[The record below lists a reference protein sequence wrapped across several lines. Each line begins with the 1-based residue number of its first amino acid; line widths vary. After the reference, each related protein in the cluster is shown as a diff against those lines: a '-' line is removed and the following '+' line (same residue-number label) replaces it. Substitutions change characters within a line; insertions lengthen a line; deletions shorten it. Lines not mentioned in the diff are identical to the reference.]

1 MANVLKLLRNN
12 QLFQTR
18 EAALTNITS
27 RAQTLGDGEMW
38 VATYGKSPNAKSIL
52 AVKRTW
58 GVTIFDIEAI
68 TSEIEE
74 NLFNYKMVA
83 LSAAEIGELP
93 DGANVK
99 EAYKIVKWQGQE
111 TAQTVYTDAGDEIV
125 KIYKDSSLVE
135 SYLGS
140 EYDTVNTSSGV
151 VTKYAY
157 ELISDPTTRI
167 TEDEYDELTEQ
178 EKELYQEID
187 SQSLNFVYQNA
198 DGTYQM
204 VKVDVSKFLVES
216 EFGDGLQVSNAGVV
230 SIKIDSNE
238 EHLAVDSD
246 GLKLVDIPS
255 ADDLEEIE
263 RVTSAA
269 LNDLETRKA
278 EKSDL
283 EDLADD
289 ALTDVTGGNGITVG
303 LKSNN
308 SQEIS
313 VRLDAVQDDNALHL
327 GADGLYLSDT
337 IDCGMY

>member
-58 GVTIFDIEAI
+58 GVTIFDLEAI
-68 TSEIEE
+68 SSEIQE

-83 LSAAEIGELP
+83 LTAEEIADLA

-99 EAYKIVKWQGQE
+99 EAYKIVKWQGAETQE
-111 TAQTVYTDAGDEIV
+111 TTYTQAGEIV

-140 EYDTVNTSSGV
+140 KYDTVNTSSGV

-167 TEDEYDELTEQ
+167 TEDEYDKLTEQ

-216 EFGDGLQVSNAGVV
+216 EFGDGLQVSSAGVV
-230 SIKIDSNE
+230 SIKIDTNE

-283 EDLADD
+283 EDLADHT
-289 ALTDVTGGNGITVG
+289 LTDVTGGNGITVG

-313 VRLDAVQDDNALHL
+313 VRLDAVKDDNVLEL
-327 GADGLYLSDT
+327 GTNGLYLSET
-337 IDCGMY
+337 IDCGNY

>member
-38 VATYGKSPNAKSIL
+38 VATYGTSPNAKSIL

-58 GVTIFDIEAI
+58 GVTIFDLEAI
-68 TSEIEE
+68 TNEI
-74 NLFNYKMVA
+74 FNYKMVA

-99 EAYKIVKWQGQE
+99 EAYKIVKWQGAETQE
-111 TAQTVYTDAGDEIV
+111 TTYTQAGEIV
-125 KIYKDSSLVE
+125 KIYKDTSLID
-135 SYLGS
+135 SYLGA
-140 EYDTVNTSSGV
+140 DTDIVNASSGV
-151 VTKYAY
+151 ITKYVY
-157 ELISDPTTRI
+157 ELISDPTTQI
-167 TEDEYDELTEQ
+167 TAAEYEKLTEEQ
-178 EKELYQEID
+178 KSLYQEID

-204 VKVDVSKFLVES
+204 VKIDVSKFLAES
-216 EFGDGLQVSNAGVV
+216 EFGDGLEVSNAGVV

>member
-12 QLFQTR
+12 TLFQTR

-38 VATYGKSPNAKSIL
+38 VATYGKETNAKSIL

-58 GVTIFDIEAI
+58 GVTIFDLEAI
-68 TSEIEE
+68 SSEIQE

-83 LSAAEIGELP
+83 LTAKEIADLA

-99 EAYKIVKWQGQE
+99 EAYKIVKWQGAETQE
-111 TAQTVYTDAGDEIV
+111 TTYTQAGEIV
-125 KIYKDSSLVE
+125 KIYKDTSLID
-135 SYLGS
+135 SYLGADT
-140 EYDTVNTSSGV
+140 DTVNASSGV
-151 VTKYAY
+151 ITKYVY
-157 ELISDPTTRI
+157 ELISDPTTQI
-167 TEDEYDELTEQ
+167 TAAEYEELVEEQ
-178 EKELYQEID
+178 KALYQEID

-204 VKVDVSKFLVES
+204 VKIDVSKFLAES
-216 EFGDGLQVSNAGVV
+216 EFGDGLEVSNAGVV
-230 SIKIDSNE
+230 SIKIDTNE

-303 LKSNN
+303 LKSNK

-313 VRLDAVQDDNALHL
+313 VRLDAVQNGNVLRL

-337 IDCGMY
+337 IDCGIY

>member
-12 QLFQTR
+12 TLFATR

-38 VATYGKSPNAKSIL
+38 VATYGTSPNAKSIL

-58 GVTIFDIEAI
+58 GVTVFDLEAI

-74 NLFNYKMVA
+74 NLYNYKMVA
-83 LSAAEIGELP
+83 LTAEEIAALA

-99 EAYKIVKWQGQE
+99 EAYKIVKWQGAE
-111 TAQTVYTDAGDEIV
+111 TQQTTYTQAGDVV
-125 KIYKDSSLVE
+125 KVYKDSSLIE
-135 SYLGS
+135 NYLGA
-140 EYDTVNTSSGV
+140 DTDIVNSSTGV

-157 ELISDPTTRI
+157 ELISDPTTQI
-167 TEDEYDELTEQ
+167 TAEAYGELTQEQ
-178 EKELYQEID
+178 KDLYQPID
-187 SQSLNFVYQNA
+187 SQSLNFVYQLA
-198 DGTYQM
+198 DGSFIIT
-204 VKVDVSKFLVES
+204 KVDVSKFLIES
-216 EFGDGLQVSNAGVV
+216 EFGDGLQVSNSGVV
-230 SIKIDSNE
+230 SIKIDANE
-238 EHLAVDSD
+238 EHLSVDSN

-269 LNDLETRKA
+269 LNDLEARKA

-313 VRLDAVQDDNALHL
+313 VKLDTIQDDNVLEL
-327 GADGLYLSDT
+327 GTNGLYLSET
-337 IDCGMY
+337 IDCGNY

>member
-12 QLFQTR
+12 TLFATR

-38 VATYGKSPNAKSIL
+38 VATYGTSPNAKSIL

-58 GVTIFDIEAI
+58 GVTIFDLEAI
-68 TSEIEE
+68 SSEIQE

-83 LSAAEIGELP
+83 LSAAEIGDLA

-99 EAYKIVKWQGQE
+99 EAYKIVKWQGAETQE
-111 TAQTVYTDAGDEIV
+111 TTYTQAGEIV
-125 KIYKDSSLVE
+125 KIYKDTSLID
-135 SYLGS
+135 SYLGADT
-140 EYDTVNTSSGV
+140 DTVNASGV
-151 VTKYAY
+151 ITKYVY
-157 ELISDPTTRI
+157 ELISDPTTQI
-167 TEDEYDELTEQ
+167 TAAEYKDLTDEQ
-178 EKELYQEID
+178 KALYQEID

-204 VKVDVSKFLVES
+204 VNIDVSKFLAES
-216 EFGDGLQVSNAGVV
+216 EFGDGLEVSKAGVV
-230 SIKIDSNE
+230 SIKIDTNE
-238 EHLAVDSD
+238 EHLAVNSD

-289 ALTDVTGGNGITVG
+289 TLTGVTGGNGITVG

-313 VRLDAVQDDNALHL
+313 VRLDAVQNGNVLRL